1 MFSPHHM
8 LIPTRAV
15 TWPERLGRL
24 FPLIV
29 LASCLATV
37 SCSKGTTAEAGGAA
51 GGRGGG
57 RGAAVPVLTA
67 KSVVKSMP
75 VIIPAVGIAEPVSTV
90 QVRAQVTGQLSQIH
104 FAEGQEVKKG
114 ELLFTLDSRPFEAA
128 LRQAEAVLARDTAQ
142 AKNAQSQQTRYKELF
157 DRGLIPRDQYEAQNA
172 TASALDATLAADR
185 SQIENARLN
194 LQYTRIVAPL
204 SGRTGA
210 LNVHQGDLVRAN
222 DTAPLVV
229 INQVAPIYVSFSVPG
244 RFLPDIRRNQAK
256 SPLHLDVH
264 SKPGD
269 VPGAPQEAPPS
280 VLNNA
285 PPRELPGADGRTSLE
300 EGGKV
305 TFIDNAVDPTT
316 GTIKLKGTFD
326 NQDHAL
332 WPGLF
337 VQVDLVLSVDSSAV
351 VVPSV
356 AVQASQAGTYVY
368 VVKPDR
374 TVELRP
380 VTVERQQGEEMVI
393 AKGLTGGE
401 EVVTD
406 GHLRLTD
413 GAHIVTGTRGETP
426 GRSGAAPPNEG
437 SGKGAGRR
445 GNREGSQS

>member
-1 MFSPHHM
+1 MLSPHM
-8 LIPTRAV
+8 LIPTPVV
-15 TWPERLGRL
+15 TWPGRLGRL
-24 FPLIV
+24 FLLIV
-29 LASCLATV
+29 LASGLSV
-37 SCSKGTTAEAGGAA
+37 SCSKTPAAQAGGAA

-57 RGAAVPVLTA
+57 RGAPVPVLTA

-75 VIIPAVGIAEPVSTV
+75 IIIPAVGVAEPVATV

-104 FAEGQEVKKG
+104 FSEGQEVRKG

-128 LRQAEAVLARDTAQ
+128 VKQAEAVLARDTAQ

-172 TASALDATLAADR
+172 TTSALEATLAADR
-185 SQIENARLN
+185 SQIENARLS

-229 INQVAPIYVSFSVPG
+229 INQLAPIYVSFSVPG
-244 RFLPDIRRNQAK
+244 RFLPEIRLNQAK
-256 SPLHLDVH
+256 GPLHIEAH
-264 SKPGD
+264 SKPGGA
-269 VPGAPQEAPPS
+269 PGAPQQAPPS

-285 PPRELPGADGRTSLE
+285 PPQDSSAGAPGTSLD

-305 TFIDNAVDPTT
+305 SFIDNAVDPTT

-326 NQDHAL
+326 NEDHAL

-337 VQVDLVLSVDSSAV
+337 VQVDLVLSVDPNAV
-351 VVPSV
+351 VVPAV

-374 TVELRP
+374 TVEMRP

-413 GAHIVTGTRGETP
+413 GAHIVTGTRGEAP
-426 GRSGAAPPNEG
+426 GRSGGAAPNG
-437 SGKGAGRR
+437 DSGNGAGRR
-445 GNREGSQS
+445 GSREGNQS

>member
-1 MFSPHHM
+1 
-8 LIPTRAV
+8 
-15 TWPERLGRL
+15 
-24 FPLIV
+24 
-29 LASCLATV
+29 
-37 SCSKGTTAEAGGAA
+37 
-51 GGRGGG
+51 
-57 RGAAVPVLTA
+57 VPVVTA
-67 KSVVKSMP
+67 KSVVKAVP
-75 VIIPAVGIAEPVSTV
+75 IIIPAVGVAEPVATV

-104 FAEGQEVKKG
+104 FKEGQEVRKG

-142 AKNAQSQQTRYKELF
+142 AKNAQSQQSRYKELF

-172 TASALDATLAADR
+172 TASALEATLAADR

-194 LQYTRIVAPL
+194 LQYTRIMAPI

-229 INQVAPIYVSFSVPG
+229 INQLAPIYVSFSVPG
-244 RFLPDIRRNQAK
+244 RFLPEIRRNQAK
-256 SPLHLDVH
+256 SPLHIEAH

-269 VPGAPQEAPPS
+269 APGAPQQAPPS

-285 PPRELPGADGRTSLE
+285 PPAETGGGGNSTSLE
-300 EGGKV
+300 EGGTV
-305 TFIDNAVDPTT
+305 SFIDNAVDPTT

-326 NQDHAL
+326 NEDHAL

-337 VQVDLVLSVDSSAV
+337 VQVDLILSIDPNAV
-351 VVPSV
+351 VVPAV

-368 VVKPDR
+368 VVKADR

-413 GAHIVTGTRGETP
+413 GAHVVTGTRGETP
-426 GRSGAAPPNEG
+426 GRAGGAAS
-437 SGKGAGRR
+437 SGDSGNGTGRR
-445 GNREGSQS
+445 GNREGNQS